1 MSLVDSDRNQMSV
14 TSLAAV
20 LQFYLRTIYFHRNR
34 SILILGR
41 FCLKVVSVSADIWDF
56 EQCIHSG
63 WISYANFS
71 EDYLFLPSQSLSRF
85 TGWKPQQ
92 RGLLHRLARQNGGSV
107 SFLVQQ
113 LTLCFS
119 PGFVSQ
125 MSMGYLRLWGGEEWK
140 RLLSRELV
148 SFSDPSHRQ
157 LHFLQVEFSP
167 TLSSDWL
174 FLWLSFMEGL
184 DFKETTAMDV
194 FV

>member
-1 MSLVDSDRNQMSV
+1 MEAS
-14 TSLAAV
+14 AAWAPPPTR
-20 LQFYLRTIYFHRNR
+20 QAKWRE
-34 SILILGR
+34 
-41 FCLKVVSVSADIWDF
+41 CL
-56 EQCIHSG
+56 
-63 WISYANFS
+63 
-71 EDYLFLPSQSLSRF
+71 LPRPATHPLLLSRICLPNEHGISK
-85 TGWKPQQ
+85 T
-92 RGLLHRLARQNGGSV
+92 
-107 SFLVQQ
+107 
-113 LTLCFS
+113 
-119 PGFVSQ
+119 
-125 MSMGYLRLWGGEEWK
+125 MGGGEEWK